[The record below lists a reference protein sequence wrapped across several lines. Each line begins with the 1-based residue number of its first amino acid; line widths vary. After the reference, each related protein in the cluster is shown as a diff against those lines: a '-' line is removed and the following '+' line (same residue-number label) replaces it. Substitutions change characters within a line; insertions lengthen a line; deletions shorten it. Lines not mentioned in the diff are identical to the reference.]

1 MTGYWLGMTVGL
13 FLGAYI
19 GVLAM
24 TLFFIAKRADK
35 RMKQQG
41 VNKSQTTK

>member
-19 GVLAM
+19 GIFFMAM
-24 TLFFIAKRADK
+24 FFIAKREDK
-35 RMKQQG
+35 RMGIKEG
-41 VNKSQTTK
+41 